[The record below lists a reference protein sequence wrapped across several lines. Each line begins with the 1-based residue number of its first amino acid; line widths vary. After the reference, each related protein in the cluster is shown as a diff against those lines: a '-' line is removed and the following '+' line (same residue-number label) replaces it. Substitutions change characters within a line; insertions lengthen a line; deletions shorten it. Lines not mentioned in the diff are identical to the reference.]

1 MTGDA
6 GWQAVLSGADA
17 ERAERI
23 VVAIA
28 TALSADDPPPVTGD
42 AAALTDGLP
51 GWALFFAS
59 LHRAY
64 PDRGHGETAGRLLD
78 AAVDE
83 SAAIAGSQQLFGG
96 ITGLAWVIQHLGS
109 IAKPEYTAALD
120 AIDAAMLAGLEG
132 PSGPAEFD
140 LMSGLVGL
148 GVFALERA
156 PSHVARG
163 SLERLVVWLD
173 ASAERTAHG
182 ISWRSMPPAPQALAG
197 AEFPAGCHYAGV
209 AHGTAGVV
217 GLLAGLVRQGI
228 APDTTRR
235 LLDGAVEWVLA
246 EELPGNLALF
256 PYQIDAGM
264 RRPPSRTA
272 WCTGGPGISVM
283 LWRAGLAAGER
294 AWQTRGMA
302 LARAAARRPLAEM
315 GVKDACLCHGAA
327 GLGQLY
333 ARWFNATDE
342 EFFRDEAARWFRRAM
357 DYRRPGEGVAGYLA
371 TNGARSREED
381 APGLL
386 FGAAGVGLALL
397 SATTTIEPAWD
408 RLFLMSDPCERFLA
422 PHIPRIPPK
431 S

>member
-1 MTGDA
+1 MTSEA
-6 GWQAVLSGADA
+6 EWQPVLSGAEA

-23 VVAIA
+23 IEAIA
-28 TALSADDPPPVTGD
+28 IALSADDPPPVIGD

-59 LHRAY
+59 LDRAN
-64 PDRGHGETAGRLLD
+64 PHEGHGETAGRLLE

-83 SAAIAGSQQLFGG
+83 SAAINGSQQLFGG

-132 PSGPAEFD
+132 PPGPTEFD

-156 PSHVARG
+156 PSQVARG

-173 ASAERTAHG
+173 SSAERTANG
-182 ISWRSMPPAPQALAG
+182 ISWRSMPPAPHALAG

-217 GLLAGLVRQGI
+217 GLLAGLLRQRVL
-228 APDTTRR
+228 PETTRR
-235 LLDGAVEWVLA
+235 LLVGAVEWVLA

-256 PYQIDAGM
+256 PYQVAAGY
-264 RRPPSRTA
+264 RRPPSRSA
-272 WCTGGPGISVM
+272 WCTGGPGISMM
-283 LWRAGLAAGER
+283 LWRAGLAAGEL
-294 AWQTRGMA
+294 AWQTRAMA
-302 LARAAARRPLAEM
+302 LARAAARRPLAET
-315 GVKDACLCHGAA
+315 GVKDACLCHGAS

-333 ARWFNATDE
+333 ARWFNATGD

-357 DYRRPGEGVAGYLA
+357 DYHRPGEGVAGYLA
-371 TNGARSREED
+371 MNGARSQEEV

-397 SATTTIEPAWD
+397 SATTAIEPAWD
-408 RLFLMSDPCERFLA
+408 RVFLMSDPSERFLTA
-422 PHIPRIPPK
+422 RATRIPAG